1 MGMTRI
7 MVVDDDPHIRELV
20 NLYLSDEGFEIV
32 ESANGEE
39 AWRYIS
45 EQSVE
50 MVILDIMMPKLDGFE
65 LCRRIRALGDMP
77 ILIITAKSEADQKI
91 KGFRLGTDDYLTKPF
106 DPTEMVLRVKALLKR
121 YRITT
126 DKQVRMGDLTLDR
139 LGYQIVDGQNETCT
153 TLPLK
158 EFELLY
164 KLASYP
170 GQLFTRS
177 HLIDQIWG
185 IEYEGDERTVDV
197 HIKRLRE
204 RFAAYEATFR
214 IVTLRGLGYRL
225 EVYHD

>member
-1 MGMTRI
+1 MTRI

-20 NLYLSDEGFEIV
+20 NLYLSDEGFDIV
-32 ESANGEE
+32 ETANGEE
-39 AWRYIS
+39 AWTYIS
-45 EQSVE
+45 EQSVD

-65 LCRRIRALGDMP
+65 LCRRIRAMGDMP
-77 ILIITAKSEADQKI
+77 ILIVTARSEADQKI
-91 KGFRLGTDDYLTKPF
+91 KGFQLGTDDYLTKPF
-106 DPTEMVLRVKALLKR
+106 DPMEMVFRVKALLKR
-121 YRITT
+121 YRIAT
-126 DKQVRMGDLTLDR
+126 DQQIQLGDLTLDR
-139 LGYQIVDGQNETCT
+139 IGYQIVDKQNGAMA

-158 EFELLY
+158 EFELIY

-177 HLIDQIWG
+177 QLIDQIWG
-185 IEYEGDERTVDV
+185 MDYEGDERTVDV

-204 RFAAYEATFR
+204 RFAAYEAAFR